1 MIFSVQDLK
10 DAYAEAYQWALRRAG
25 PLDHAAINDMFG
37 ELNEIDMSTG
47 KGYLLHELV
56 KADIA
61 YLCKCFKEGSKHG
74 DDE

>member
-37 ELNEIDMSTG
+37 ELNEIDRSTS

-61 YLCKCFKEGSKHG
+61 YLCQCFKEGKHVN
-74 DDE
+74 DE